1 LPPPGQNW
9 KTFLRNHAGIAAMD
23 LLVMPTIG
31 FRLLYAFAIL
41 DHDRRPILSVAL
53 TSHSTAEWVA
63 RQIAEA
69 LPWQE
74 TPQYLLRDR
83 DAVYGRI
90 VRQRLAA
97 TGIRD
102 RPITA
107 RRHGKTDIS
116 NASSALDKDAPIHRT
131 AHHTGTIVAIPML
144 GGLHHH
150 HVRT

>member
-1 LPPPGQNW
+1 
-9 KTFLRNHAGIAAMD
+9 M
-23 LLVMPTIG
+23 
-31 FRLLYAFAIL
+31 
-41 DHDRRPILSVAL
+41 AL

-83 DAVYGRI
+83 DAVYGHT

-107 RRHGKTDIS
+107 RRLGKTDIS
-116 NASSALDKDAPIHRT
+116 NASSAFDKDAPIHRA

-150 HVRT
+150 YVRT